1 MRLRLATLL
10 LAVLIVSM
18 VWTVP
23 VQAQFMVP
31 PQRITVTSS
40 VLTPL
45 PPPVVGV
52 PVVTTTTF
60 TPVRPAVFVT
70 PGISSTSLVVTQ
82 TGAIGQP
89 VVIGQPVFVT
99 PPVGRVS
106 VFTSRSVGFVPVR
119 SRSLVIYH

>member
-1 MRLRLATLL
+1 MRHRLATLL

-18 VWTVP
+18 VWTMP
-23 VQAQFMVP
+23 VQAQFIVP
-31 PQRITVTSS
+31 PPRVTVTSS

-52 PVVTTTTF
+52 PVVSTTTF
-60 TPVRPAVFVT
+60 VPVRPSVFVT
-70 PGISSTSLVVTQ
+70 PGISSTSLVVTE
-82 TGAIGQP
+82 TGAIAQP

-119 SRSLVIYH
+119 TRSVAFFY